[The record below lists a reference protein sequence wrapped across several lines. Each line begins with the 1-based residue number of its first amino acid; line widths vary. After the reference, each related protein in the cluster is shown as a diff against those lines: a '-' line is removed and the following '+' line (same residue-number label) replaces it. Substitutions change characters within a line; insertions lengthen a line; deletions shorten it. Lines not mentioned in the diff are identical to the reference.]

1 VEAKLILLGG
11 GGHCKSCI
19 DVIESAGNYEIA
31 GILDKE
37 EHLHTTILGYK
48 VIGAD
53 KDILQYHEQG
63 YHFLITVGQIKNA
76 NIRKKLF
83 KSLTDIGAVIVTVVS
98 PHAKVSKYAT
108 LGKGTIVLHNAT
120 VNAAAKIGDNVII
133 NTGANIEHDASVGN
147 DCHIS
152 TNAVV
157 NGDCVIGNEVFIGSN
172 ATISSQVEV
181 GDNIVVGAGAVVYK
195 NIKQQGTYAGN
206 PAKIIS

>member
-1 VEAKLILLGG
+1 MEAKLILLGG

-37 EHLHTTILGYK
+37 EYLHTTILGYK
-48 VIGAD
+48 VIGTD
-53 KDILQYHEQG
+53 EDILQYHKNG
-63 YHFLITVGQIKNA
+63 YQFLITVGQIKNA
-76 NIRKKLF
+76 DIRKKLF
-83 KSLTDIGAVIVTVVS
+83 KILADINAVIATVVS
-98 PHAKVSKYAT
+98 PYAKVSKYAT
-108 LGKGTIVLHNAT
+108 LGKGTIVMHNAT

-133 NTGANIEHDASVGN
+133 NTGANIEHDATIGS

-157 NGDCVIGNEVFIGSN
+157 NGDCIIGNEVFIGSN

-181 GDNIVVGAGAVVYK
+181 GDNVIIGAGAVVYK

-206 PAKIIS
+206 PAKNIS